1 MWIIMACKQVTP
13 VTVKGFKNC
22 CMSNVVDGTNVDM
35 LWNDS
40 EEDRNER
47 IECVED
53 EGTEH
58 EDGESDN
65 DW

>member
-1 MWIIMACKQVTP
+1 MACKQVTP

-22 CMSNVVDGTNVDM
+22 YMSNVVDGTNVDM

>member
-1 MWIIMACKQVTP
+1 M
-13 VTVKGFKNC
+13 TVKGFKNC
-22 CMSNVVDGTNVDM
+22 CMSNGVDGTNDM

-40 EEDRNER
+40 EEDRNAR

-58 EDGESDN
+58 KDGESDN